1 MSLLNNSAN
10 SIRLGLGD
18 YAQDEDDRLV
28 SAVRNIHAGILLMY
42 KEKLRRLSPAESNEV
57 LIKQKILP
65 EIDNEGQLVFVGQ
78 GRKTVDVQGI
88 KERFSSLGVSVT
100 WARFDAIGRI
110 RNEIEHYYSASGRD
124 AVKGAI
130 TASFIL
136 IREFLREHLNEDPI
150 NVLGAEAW
158 QQMTEI
164 AEVFEAERQECLA
177 SIRAHDW
184 STASLGDAAED
195 YLCGDCGSAL
205 VEPVSDERQCDMR
218 CRSCGH
224 VEKFESFALEAIREA
239 LVDHRDLKHGGSMKL
254 VNCPN
259 CGEEA
264 YDIEEQMCVICEE
277 SVSHECSFCG
287 SRIEPEE
294 LDDDGLC
301 GWCRNRSMKDD

>member
-1 MSLLNNSAN
+1 
-10 SIRLGLGD
+10 
-18 YAQDEDDRLV
+18 
-28 SAVRNIHAGILLMY
+28 MY
-42 KEKLRRLSPAESNEV
+42 KEKLRRLSPAGSDEV

-65 EIDNEGQLVFVGQ
+65 QIDESGQIVFVGQ

-88 KERFSSLGVSVT
+88 KERLSSLGISVT

-110 RNEIEHYYSASGRD
+110 RNEIEHYYSATGRD

-130 TASFIL
+130 TESFIL
-136 IREFLREHLNEDPI
+136 VQSFLREHLDVDPI
-150 NVLGAEAW
+150 NFLGAEAW
-158 QQMTEI
+158 QQMTDI
-164 AEVFEAERQECLA
+164 AEVFEAERYECLA
-177 SIRAHDW
+177 SLRGHNW
-184 STASLGDAAED
+184 STTSLGDAAED
-195 YLCGDCGSAL
+195 YTCSDCGSAL
-205 VEPVSDERQCDMR
+205 VEPVDGDRQSDIR

-224 VEKFESFALEAIREA
+224 VEQFETFAIEVIRGA
-239 LVDHRDLKHGGSMKL
+239 LVDHRDLKHGGNLKL

-264 YDIEEQMCVICEE
+264 YDIEEQVCVICEE

-287 SRIEPEE
+287 SEIVPEE